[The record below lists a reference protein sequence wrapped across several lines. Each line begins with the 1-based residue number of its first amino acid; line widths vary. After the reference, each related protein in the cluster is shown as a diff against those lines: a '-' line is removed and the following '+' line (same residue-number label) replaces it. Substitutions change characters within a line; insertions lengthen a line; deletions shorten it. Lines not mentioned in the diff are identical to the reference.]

1 MCSDTGPL
9 SPRVRVSEPLSSHQ
23 STARCTRVGRS
34 VGQTL
39 QAQPAQRYV
48 SEGAVGRPMEEQT
61 DSGCRQKPICW
72 QRWKPS
78 AQLPSPPSQQQ
89 LKGWDS
95 HSCPGEPVRLFLSRP
110 GPGGRGWPPQAS
122 AATYGSGG
130 VTSSWLLQDF
140 PVLKTGSLFPRS
152 QAESLRARDPERA
165 FKVQTVLG
173 PPLLG
178 DPQISTT
185 WLSLGS
191 PISATS
197 PPQPPSASC
206 PTLMLRDC
214 TGNVVTP

>member
-1 MCSDTGPL
+1 MCSDTEPL
-9 SPRVRVSEPLSSHQ
+9 SPRVRVPEPPSSCQ
-23 STARCTRVGRS
+23 SAARCTRARRS

-39 QAQPAQRYV
+39 QAQLAQCYV
-48 SEGAVGRPMEEQT
+48 SEGAVGRPTEEQT
-61 DSGCRQKPICW
+61 DSGCWQKPICW

-89 LKGWDS
+89 LKGWDP
-95 HSCPGEPVRLFLSRP
+95 HGCPGEPVRLLLSHP
-110 GPGGRGWPPQAS
+110 ELGGRGWPPQAS

-130 VTSSWLLQDF
+130 ATSSWLLQDF

-152 QAESLRARDPERA
+152 QAECLGARDPERA

-185 WLSLGS
+185 WLTLGS
-191 PISATS
+191 PLSATS
-197 PPQPPSASC
+197 PLRPPSASC
-206 PTLMLRDC
+206 LTLMLRDC
-214 TGNVVTP
+214 TGNLVKP